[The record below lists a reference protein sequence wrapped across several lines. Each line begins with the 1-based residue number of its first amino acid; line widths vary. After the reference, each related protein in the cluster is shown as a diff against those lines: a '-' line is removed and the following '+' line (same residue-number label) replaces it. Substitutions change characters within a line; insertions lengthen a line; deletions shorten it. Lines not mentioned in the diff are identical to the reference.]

1 MNELCIQENIIKE
14 IVGGITAPKG
24 FSATGEHIGLKK
36 KKKDL
41 AIIISDLPATASG
54 VFTKNL
60 VKAAPVLWNQQI
72 VNNKVRGI
80 VVNSGNANAC
90 TGELG
95 FKHTEIMAQ
104 TLAECINASKEEII
118 VSSTGVIG
126 VHLPIEKIVIGIKTV
141 VSSLETTR
149 EAAKRAAEGIIT
161 TDTYT
166 KEIAIEVEI
175 DEKPVRIAG
184 MAKGSGMIH
193 PNMATMLSFVTTDA
207 NISKE
212 MLDKTLK
219 DSVEDTYNM
228 ISVDGDTSTNDMVIV
243 LANGMAQNTPI
254 TKENENYCRFKSA
267 LDYVNKYLAKQ
278 IVNDGEGVTKV
289 LEVII
294 KGAST
299 KEDAR
304 KIAKSIIC
312 SNLVKTAFFGED
324 ANWGRILCA
333 AGYSGA
339 SFNPEKT
346 SISFSSLGG
355 EILLFTNGE
364 PIKFD
369 EDKALQ
375 ILKERKIQILISL
388 QDGNEG
394 ATAWGCDLSYEY
406 VKINGEYRT

>member
-126 VHLPIEKIVIGIKTV
+126 VHLPIEKIVIGIKTI

-166 KEIAIEVEI
+166 KEIAIEVKI

-339 SFNPEKT
+339 NFNPEKT

-388 QDGNEG
+388 QDGNEE

>member
-1 MNELCIQENIIKE
+1 MKELLQENIIKE
-14 IVGGITAPKG
+14 IAGSVTAPIG
-24 FSATGEHIGLKK
+24 YSATGAHIGLKK

-41 AIIISDLPATASG
+41 TIIKSEISATTSG
-54 VFTKNL
+54 VFTQNL

-72 VNNKVRGI
+72 VNNKVKAI

-104 TLAECINASKEEII
+104 TLADCINATKEEII

-126 VHLPIEKIVIGIKTV
+126 VHLPIDKIVEGIKTV
-141 VSSLETTR
+141 VSTLETTR

-166 KEIAIEVEI
+166 KEIAVEVEI
-175 DEKPVRIAG
+175 GGKPVRIGG

-207 NISKE
+207 DISKI
-212 MLDKTLK
+212 MLDKALK
-219 DSVEDTYNM
+219 DSVENTYNM

-243 LANGMAQNTPI
+243 LANAMAQNTSI
-254 TKENENYCRFKSA
+254 TEENENYFKFKSA

-289 LEVII
+289 LEVVV
-294 KGAST
+294 KGTST
-299 KEDAR
+299 KDDAR

-339 SFNPEKT
+339 NFNPEKT

-355 EILLFTNGE
+355 EITLFSNGE
-364 PIKFD
+364 PLNFD

-375 ILKERKIQILISL
+375 ILKERKIQILLSL
-388 QDGNEG
+388 QEG
-394 ATAWGCDLSYEY
+394 TEEAAAWGCDLSYEY

>member
-1 MNELCIQENIIKE
+1 MKELCINETIVKE
-14 IVGGITAPKG
+14 ITGGITAPKG
-24 FSATGEHIGLKK
+24 FSATGAHIGLKK

-41 AIIISDLPATASG
+41 AIIKSELPATASG
-54 VFTKNL
+54 VFTTNL
-60 VKAAPVLWNQQI
+60 VKAAPVIWNQQV
-72 VNNKVRGI
+72 VNNKIKGI

-95 FKHTEIMAQ
+95 FRHTEIMAQ

-126 VHLPIEKIVIGIKTV
+126 VHLPIDKIVEGIKTTIT
-141 VSSLETTR
+141 SLETTR

-166 KEIAIEVEI
+166 KEISVEVEI
-175 DEKPVRIAG
+175 DGKTITIAG

-207 NISKE
+207 DISKE
-212 MLDKTLK
+212 MLDKVLK

-243 LANGMAQNTPI
+243 LANGIAKNTSI
-254 TKENENYCRFKSA
+254 TEENENYFRFKTA
-267 LDYVNKYLAKQ
+267 LDYVNRYLAKQ
-278 IVNDGEGVTKV
+278 IINDGEGVTKV
-289 LEVII
+289 LEVVV

-339 SFNPEKT
+339 KFNPEKT

-375 ILKERKIQILISL
+375 ILKERKIQIIISL
-388 QDGNEG
+388 QDGNEQ
-394 ATAWGCDLSYEY
+394 ATSWGCDLSYEY

>member
-1 MNELCIQENIIKE
+1 MQKLLIEENIIKE
-14 IVGGITAPKG
+14 ITGSITAPKG
-24 FSATGEHIGLKK
+24 FSATGAHIGLKK

-41 AIIISDLPATASG
+41 AIIKSEVPATASG
-54 VFTKNL
+54 VFTQNL

-95 FKHTEIMAQ
+95 YKHTEIMAQ
-104 TLAECINASKEEII
+104 TLAECINATKEEII

-126 VHLPIEKIVIGIKTV
+126 VHLPIEQIVEGIKAV
-141 VSSLETTR
+141 VSTLETTR

-166 KEIAIEVEI
+166 KEIAVEVEI
-175 DEKPVRIAG
+175 DGKPVKIGG

-193 PNMATMLSFVTTDA
+193 PNMATMLSFITTDA
-207 NISKE
+207 DISKK
-212 MLDKTLK
+212 MLDKALK
-219 DSVEDTYNM
+219 ESSEDTYNM
-228 ISVDGDTSTNDMVIV
+228 ISVDGDTSTNDMVLV
-243 LANGMAQNTPI
+243 FANGMAQNTPI
-254 TKENENYCRFKSA
+254 TEENENYLKFKSA

-289 LEVII
+289 LEVLV
-294 KGAST
+294 KGASA

-324 ANWGRILCA
+324 ANWGRILAA
-333 AGYSGA
+333 AGYSGGN
-339 SFNPEKT
+339 FNPEKT

-375 ILKERKIQILISL
+375 ILKERKIQILIALS
-388 QDGNEG
+388 DGVAE

-406 VKINGEYRT
+406 VKINGKYRT

>member
-1 MNELCIQENIIKE
+1 MKELLQENIIKE
-14 IVGGITAPKG
+14 IAGSVTAPIG
-24 FSATGEHIGLKK
+24 YSATGAHIGLKK

-41 AIIISDLPATASG
+41 TIIKSEISATTSG
-54 VFTKNL
+54 VFTQNL

-72 VNNKVRGI
+72 VNNKVKAI

-104 TLAECINASKEEII
+104 TLADCINATKEEII

-126 VHLPIEKIVIGIKTV
+126 VHLPIDKIVEGIKTV
-141 VSSLETTR
+141 VSTLETTR

-166 KEIAIEVEI
+166 KEIAVEVEI
-175 DEKPVRIAG
+175 GGKPVRIGG

-207 NISKE
+207 DISKI
-212 MLDKTLK
+212 MLDKALK
-219 DSVEDTYNM
+219 DSVENTYNM

-243 LANGMAQNTPI
+243 LANAMAQNTSI
-254 TKENENYCRFKSA
+254 TEENENYFKFKSA

-289 LEVII
+289 LEVVV
-294 KGAST
+294 KGTST
-299 KEDAR
+299 KDDAR

-339 SFNPEKT
+339 NFNPEKT

-355 EILLFTNGE
+355 EITLFSNGE
-364 PIKFD
+364 PLNFD

-375 ILKERKIQILISL
+375 ILKERKIQILLSL
-388 QDGNEG
+388 QDGTEE
-394 ATAWGCDLSYEY
+394 AAAWGCDLSYEY

>member
-1 MNELCIQENIIKE
+1 MKELCIEENIIKE
-14 IVGGITAPKG
+14 IAGSVTAPKG
-24 FSATGEHIGLKK
+24 FSATGAHVGLKK

-41 AIIISDLPATASG
+41 SLIISAVPATASG
-54 VFTKNL
+54 VFTQNL

-72 VNNKVRGI
+72 INNKIKGI

-95 FKHTEIMAQ
+95 LKHTEIMAQ
-104 TLAECINASKEEII
+104 TFAECINANKEEII

-126 VHLPIEKIVIGIKTV
+126 VYLPIEKIVDGIKTI
-141 VSSLETTR
+141 VSTLETTR
-149 EAAKRAAEGIIT
+149 EAAKRAAESIIT

-166 KEIAIEVEI
+166 KEIAVEI
-175 DEKPVRIAG
+175 EINGKSVKIGG

-193 PNMATMLSFVTTDA
+193 PNMATMLSFITTDA
-207 NISKE
+207 DISKK
-212 MLDKTLK
+212 MLDKALK
-219 DSVEDTYNM
+219 NSSEDTYNM
-228 ISVDGDTSTNDMVIV
+228 ISVDGDTSTNDMVIL
-243 LANGMAQNTPI
+243 LANGMAKNTPI
-254 TKENENYCRFKSA
+254 NEENENYFKFKYA

-289 LEVII
+289 LEVVVE
-294 KGAST
+294 GAST

-339 SFNPEKT
+339 NFNPERT

-375 ILKERKIQILISL
+375 ILKERKIQILIAL
-388 QDGNEG
+388 QDGNAE

>member
-1 MNELCIQENIIKE
+1 MKELILEENFIKE
-14 IVGGITAPKG
+14 IEGSITAPKG
-24 FSATGEHIGLKK
+24 FSATGAHIGIKK

-41 AIIISDLPATASG
+41 TIVKSEVPAVATG

-60 VKAAPVLWNQQI
+60 VKAAPVLWNQQA
-72 VNNKVRGI
+72 VNNKISGMVI
-80 VVNSGNANAC
+80 NSGNANAC

-104 TLAECINASKEEII
+104 TLAICLNVKKEEIV

-126 VHLPIEKIVIGIKTV
+126 VHLPIEKVVEGIKTTV
-141 VSSLETTR
+141 TSLESTR

-166 KEIAIEVEI
+166 KEISIEIEI
-175 DEKPVRIAG
+175 EGKPVRIAG

-207 NISKE
+207 DISKE
-212 MLDKTLK
+212 LLDKSLK

-228 ISVDGDTSTNDMVIV
+228 ISVDGDTSTNDMVLV

-254 TKENENYCRFKSA
+254 IDENENYFKFKTA

-289 LEVII
+289 LEVLV
-294 KGAST
+294 KAAST

-304 KIAKSIIC
+304 KIAKSVIC

-346 SISFSSLGG
+346 SIGFSSLGG

-364 PIKFD
+364 PINFD

-375 ILKERKIQILISL
+375 ILKERKIQIIISL
-388 QDGNEG
+388 QDGIAE

>member
-1 MNELCIQENIIKE
+1 M
-14 IVGGITAPKG
+14 
-24 FSATGEHIGLKK
+24 
-36 KKKDL
+36 
-41 AIIISDLPATASG
+41 
-54 VFTKNL
+54 
-60 VKAAPVLWNQQI
+60 
-72 VNNKVRGI
+72 
-80 VVNSGNANAC
+80 
-90 TGELG
+90 
-95 FKHTEIMAQ
+95 
-104 TLAECINASKEEII
+104 
-118 VSSTGVIG
+118 SSTGVIG
-126 VHLPIEKIVIGIKTV
+126 VHLPIDKIVEGIKTV
-141 VSSLETTR
+141 VSTLETTR

-166 KEIAIEVEI
+166 KEIAVEVEI
-175 DEKPVRIAG
+175 GGKPVRIGG

-207 NISKE
+207 DISKI
-212 MLDKTLK
+212 MLDKALK
-219 DSVEDTYNM
+219 DSVENTYNM

-243 LANGMAQNTPI
+243 LANAMAQNTSI
-254 TKENENYCRFKSA
+254 TEENENYFKFKSA

-289 LEVII
+289 LEVVV
-294 KGAST
+294 KGTST
-299 KEDAR
+299 KDDAR

-339 SFNPEKT
+339 NFNPEKT

-355 EILLFTNGE
+355 EITLFSNGE
-364 PIKFD
+364 PLNFD

-375 ILKERKIQILISL
+375 ILKERKIQILLSL
-388 QDGNEG
+388 QDGTEE
-394 ATAWGCDLSYEY
+394 AAAWGCDLSYEY

>member
-166 KEIAIEVEI
+166 KEIAIEVKI

>member
-1 MNELCIQENIIKE
+1 MNELCIDETIIKE
-14 IVGGITAPKG
+14 ITGGITAPKG
-24 FSATGEHIGLKK
+24 FSATGAHVGLKK

-41 AIIISDLPATASG
+41 TIIKSEIPATASG

-72 VNNKVRGI
+72 VKNKVRGI

-95 FKHTEIMAQ
+95 FRHTEIMAQ
-104 TLAECINASKEEII
+104 TFAECINATKEEII

-126 VHLPIEKIVIGIKTV
+126 VHLPIDKIVEGIKTTIAT
-141 VSSLETTR
+141 LETTR

-166 KEIAIEVEI
+166 KEIAVEVEI
-175 DEKPVRIAG
+175 DGKPVRIAG

-207 NISKE
+207 DISKD
-212 MLDKTLK
+212 MLDKALS
-219 DSVEDTYNM
+219 DSVENTYNM
-228 ISVDGDTSTNDMVIV
+228 ISVDGDTSTNDMAIV
-243 LANGMAQNTPI
+243 LANGMAQNIPI
-254 TKENENYCRFKSA
+254 IKENENYFKFKA
-267 LDYVNKYLAKQ
+267 TLDYVNKYLAKQ

-294 KGAST
+294 KGSST

-339 SFNPEKT
+339 NFNPEKT
-346 SISFSSLGG
+346 SIGFSSLGG

-375 ILKERKIQILISL
+375 ILKERKIQIIISL
-388 QDGNEG
+388 QDGKEE

>member
-166 KEIAIEVEI
+166 KEIAIEVKI

-212 MLDKTLK
+212 MLDKTLN

>member
-1 MNELCIQENIIKE
+1 MKELFIQENFIKE
-14 IVGGITAPKG
+14 IVGSITAPKG
-24 FSATGEHIGLKK
+24 FKATGAHIGLKK
-36 KKKDL
+36 RKKDL
-41 AIIISDLPATASG
+41 TIIISEVPATASG
-54 VFTKNL
+54 VFTQNL
-60 VKAAPVLWNQQI
+60 VKAAPVLWNREA
-72 VNNKVRGI
+72 VKNKISGI

-95 FKHTEIMAQ
+95 CKHAEIMAQ
-104 TLAECINASKEEII
+104 TLAECIGSNKNQII

-126 VHLPIEKIVIGIKTV
+126 VHLPINKIVDGIKTLV
-141 VSSLETTR
+141 PSLDSTR
-149 EAAKRAAEGIIT
+149 EAAKCAAEGIIT

-166 KEIAIEVEI
+166 KEIAIEIQI
-175 DEKPVRIAG
+175 DGKPVIIAG
-184 MAKGSGMIH
+184 IAKGSGMIH
-193 PNMATMLSFVTTDA
+193 PNMATMLSFITTDID
-207 NISKE
+207 ISKGL
-212 MLDKTLK
+212 LDKALK
-219 DSVEDTYNM
+219 ESSEDTYNM
-228 ISVDGDTSTNDMVIV
+228 ISVDGDTSTNDMVIA
-243 LANGMAQNTPI
+243 LANGMAKNVPI
-254 TKENENYCRFKSA
+254 TEENENYFKFKTA

-289 LEVII
+289 LEVVV
-294 KGAST
+294 KNAVT
-299 KEDAR
+299 KEAAR
-304 KIAKSIIC
+304 KIAKSVIC

-339 SFNPEKT
+339 NFNPDKT

-355 EILLFTNGE
+355 EITLFQNGE

-388 QDGNEG
+388 QDGEAE

>member
-1 MNELCIQENIIKE
+1 MNETCIQENIIKE
-14 IVGGITAPKG
+14 IDESITAPKG
-24 FSATGEHIGLKK
+24 FSATGAHVGLKK

-41 AIIISDLPATASG
+41 TIIKSEVPAVASG
-54 VFTKNL
+54 VFTTNL

-72 VNNKVRGI
+72 VKNKVRGI

-104 TLAECINASKEEII
+104 TLAECINATKEEII

-126 VHLPIEKIVIGIKTV
+126 VHLPIEKIVEGIKTI
-141 VSSLETTR
+141 VSTLETTR

-166 KEIAIEVEI
+166 KEISVEVEI
-175 DEKPVRIAG
+175 GGKSVKIGG

-207 NISKE
+207 DISKN
-212 MLDKTLK
+212 MLDKALT

-228 ISVDGDTSTNDMVIV
+228 ISVDGDTSTNDMVLV
-243 LANGMAQNTPI
+243 LANGLAQNTPI
-254 TKENENYCRFKSA
+254 NEENENYFKFKSA

-278 IVNDGEGVTKV
+278 VVNDGEGVTKV
-289 LEVII
+289 LEVLVN
-294 KGAST
+294 GAST

-304 KIAKSIIC
+304 KIAKSVIC

-339 SFNPEKT
+339 NFNPEKT

-355 EILLFTNGE
+355 EIMLFANGE
-364 PIKFD
+364 PVNFD

-375 ILKERKIQILISL
+375 ILKERKIHILISL
-388 QDGNEG
+388 QDGNSE

>member
-212 MLDKTLK
+212 MLDKTLN

>member
-1 MNELCIQENIIKE
+1 MKELLSQENIINE
-14 IVGGITAPKG
+14 IVGSVTAPIG
-24 FSATGEHIGLKK
+24 YSATGAHIGLKK

-41 AIIISDLPATASG
+41 TIIKSEISATASG
-54 VFTKNL
+54 VFTQNL

-72 VNNKVRGI
+72 VNNKVKAI

-104 TLAECINASKEEII
+104 TLADCIKTTKEEII

-126 VHLPIEKIVIGIKTV
+126 VHLPIEKIVEGIKTV
-141 VSSLETTR
+141 VLTLETTR

-166 KEIAIEVEI
+166 KEIAVEVEI
-175 DEKPVRIAG
+175 DGKPVRIGG

-207 NISKE
+207 DISKI
-212 MLDKTLK
+212 MLDKALK
-219 DSVEDTYNM
+219 DSVENTYNM

-243 LANGMAQNTPI
+243 LANAMAQNTPI
-254 TKENENYCRFKSA
+254 TEENENYFKFKSA

-289 LEVII
+289 LEVVV
-294 KGAST
+294 KGTST
-299 KEDAR
+299 KDDAR

-339 SFNPEKT
+339 NFNPEKT

-355 EILLFTNGE
+355 EITLFSNGE
-364 PIKFD
+364 PLNFD

-375 ILKERKIQILISL
+375 ILKERKIQILLSL
-388 QDGNEG
+388 QDGTEE
-394 ATAWGCDLSYEY
+394 AAAWGCDLSYEY

>member
-1 MNELCIQENIIKE
+1 MKELLSQENIINE
-14 IVGGITAPKG
+14 IVGSVTAPIG
-24 FSATGEHIGLKK
+24 YSATGAHIGLKK

-41 AIIISDLPATASG
+41 TIIKSEISATASG
-54 VFTKNL
+54 VFTQNL

-72 VNNKVRGI
+72 VNNKVKAI

-104 TLAECINASKEEII
+104 TLADCIKTTKEEII

-126 VHLPIEKIVIGIKTV
+126 VHLPIEKIVEGIKTV
-141 VSSLETTR
+141 VLTLETTR

-166 KEIAIEVEI
+166 KEIAVEVEI
-175 DEKPVRIAG
+175 DGKPVRIGG

-207 NISKE
+207 DISKI
-212 MLDKTLK
+212 MLDKALK
-219 DSVEDTYNM
+219 DSVENTYNM

-243 LANGMAQNTPI
+243 LANAMAQNTPI
-254 TKENENYCRFKSA
+254 TEENENYFKFKSA

-289 LEVII
+289 LEVVV
-294 KGAST
+294 KGTST
-299 KEDAR
+299 KNDAR

-339 SFNPEKT
+339 NFNPEKT

-355 EILLFTNGE
+355 EITLFSNGE
-364 PIKFD
+364 PLNFD

-375 ILKERKIQILISL
+375 ILKERKIQILLSL
-388 QDGNEG
+388 QDGTEE
-394 ATAWGCDLSYEY
+394 AAAWGCDLSYEY

>member
-1 MNELCIQENIIKE
+1 MEIGIKE
-14 IVGGITAPKG
+14 SYIKDIDGSITAPKG
-24 FSATGEHIGLKK
+24 FKATGAHIGLKK

-41 AIIISDLPATASG
+41 MIIVSDFPATTAG
-54 VFTKNL
+54 VFTTNL
-60 VKAAPVLWNQQI
+60 VKAAPVLWNQKA
-72 VNNKVRGI
+72 VHNKILGV

-95 FKHTEIMAQ
+95 VKHTEIMAE
-104 TLAECINASKEEII
+104 TLASCINASKEQII

-126 VHLPIEKIVIGIKTV
+126 VPLPIEKIVDGIKSTV
-141 VSSLETTR
+141 GTVDFTR
-149 EAAKRAAEGIIT
+149 EGAKRASEGIMT
-161 TDTYT
+161 TDTYS

-175 DEKPVRIAG
+175 GGTPVRIAG
-184 MAKGSGMIH
+184 IAKGSGMIH

-207 NISKE
+207 DISRE
-212 MLDKTLK
+212 MLDKALK
-219 DSVEDTYNM
+219 ESSDETYNM
-228 ISVDGDTSTNDMVIV
+228 ISVDGDTSTNDMVVV
-243 LANGMAQNTPI
+243 LANGAAKNNPI
-254 TKENENYCRFKSA
+254 TSENEDYTRFKEG
-267 LDYVNKYLAKQ
+267 LDYVNRYLSKL

-289 LEVII
+289 LEVVTT
-294 KGAST
+294 GAAT

-304 KIAKSIIC
+304 KISKSVIC

-339 SFNPEKT
+339 NFNPDKA

-355 EILLFTNGE
+355 EISLFVNGE
-364 PIKFD
+364 PLKFD

-375 ILKERKIQILISL
+375 ILKERKIRILISL
-388 QDGNEG
+388 NDGNAE

>member
-1 MNELCIQENIIKE
+1 VQKLLIEENIIKE
-14 IVGGITAPKG
+14 ITGSITAPKG
-24 FSATGEHIGLKK
+24 FSATGAHIGLKK

-41 AIIISDLPATASG
+41 AIIKSEVPATASG
-54 VFTKNL
+54 VFTQNL

-95 FKHTEIMAQ
+95 YKHTEIMAQ
-104 TLAECINASKEEII
+104 TLAECINATKEEII

-126 VHLPIEKIVIGIKTV
+126 VHLPIEQIVEGIKAV
-141 VSSLETTR
+141 VSTLETTR

-166 KEIAIEVEI
+166 KEIAVEVEI
-175 DEKPVRIAG
+175 DGKPVKIGG

-193 PNMATMLSFVTTDA
+193 PNMATMLSFITTDA
-207 NISKE
+207 DISKK
-212 MLDKTLK
+212 MLDKALK
-219 DSVEDTYNM
+219 ESSEDTYNM
-228 ISVDGDTSTNDMVIV
+228 ISVDGDTSTNDMVLV
-243 LANGMAQNTPI
+243 FANGMAQNTPI
-254 TKENENYCRFKSA
+254 TEENENYLKFKSA

-289 LEVII
+289 LEVLV
-294 KGAST
+294 KGASA

-324 ANWGRILCA
+324 ANWGRILAA
-333 AGYSGA
+333 AGYSGGN
-339 SFNPEKT
+339 FNPEKT

-375 ILKERKIQILISL
+375 ILKERKIQILIALS
-388 QDGNEG
+388 DGVAE

-406 VKINGEYRT
+406 VKINGKYRT

>member
-1 MNELCIQENIIKE
+1 MKELLQENIIKE
-14 IVGGITAPKG
+14 IAGSVTAPIG
-24 FSATGEHIGLKK
+24 YSATGAHIGLKK

-41 AIIISDLPATASG
+41 TIIKSEISATASG
-54 VFTKNL
+54 VFTQNL

-72 VNNKVRGI
+72 VNNKVKAI

-104 TLAECINASKEEII
+104 TLADCIKTTKEEII

-126 VHLPIEKIVIGIKTV
+126 VHLPIEKIVEGIKTV
-141 VSSLETTR
+141 VLTLETTR

-166 KEIAIEVEI
+166 KEIAVEVEI
-175 DEKPVRIAG
+175 DGKPVRIGG

-207 NISKE
+207 DISKI
-212 MLDKTLK
+212 MLDKALK
-219 DSVEDTYNM
+219 DSVENTYNM

-243 LANGMAQNTPI
+243 LANAMAQNTPI
-254 TKENENYCRFKSA
+254 TEENENYFKFKSA

-289 LEVII
+289 LEVVV
-294 KGAST
+294 KGTST
-299 KEDAR
+299 KNDAR

-339 SFNPEKT
+339 NFNPEKT

-355 EILLFTNGE
+355 EITLFSNGE
-364 PIKFD
+364 PLNFD

-375 ILKERKIQILISL
+375 ILKERKIQILLSL
-388 QDGNEG
+388 QDGTEE
-394 ATAWGCDLSYEY
+394 AAAWGCDLSYEY

>member
-1 MNELCIQENIIKE
+1 MNEICEKQYTIKE
-14 IVGGITAPKG
+14 ITEGITAPIG
-24 FSATGEHIGLKK
+24 YSATGAHVGLKK

-41 AIIISDLPATASG
+41 TIIKSEVLATASG
-54 VFTKNL
+54 VFTTNL

-72 VNNKVRGI
+72 VNNKVKGI
-80 VVNSGNANAC
+80 VINSGNANAC

-104 TLAECINASKEEII
+104 TLAECLNTTKETII

-126 VHLPIEKIVIGIKTV
+126 VHLPIEKIVEGIKAT

-166 KEIAIEVEI
+166 KEIAVEVEI
-175 DEKPVRIAG
+175 DKKLVRIAG

-207 NISKE
+207 DISKN
-212 MLDKTLK
+212 MLDKALK
-219 DSVEDTYNM
+219 DSMEDTYNM

-243 LANGMAQNTPI
+243 LANGMAQNTLI
-254 TKENENYCRFKSA
+254 TEENENYFKFKAA
-267 LDYVNKYLAKQ
+267 LDYVNKYLSKQ

-289 LEVII
+289 LEVLV
-294 KGAST
+294 KGASS
-299 KEDAR
+299 KEDAK
-304 KIAKSIIC
+304 KISKSVIC

-339 SFNPEKT
+339 NFNPDKT

-375 ILKERKIQILISL
+375 ILKERKIQILIAL
-388 QDGNEG
+388 QDGNSE

>member
-166 KEIAIEVEI
+166 KEIAIEVKI

-339 SFNPEKT
+339 NFNPEKT

-388 QDGNEG
+388 QDGNEE

>member
-1 MNELCIQENIIKE
+1 MKELLQENIIKE
-14 IVGGITAPKG
+14 IAGSVTAPIG
-24 FSATGEHIGLKK
+24 YSATGAHIGLKK

-41 AIIISDLPATASG
+41 TIIKSEISATTSG
-54 VFTKNL
+54 VFTQNL

-72 VNNKVRGI
+72 VNNKVKAI

-104 TLAECINASKEEII
+104 TLADCINATKEEII

-126 VHLPIEKIVIGIKTV
+126 VHLPIDKIVEGIKTV
-141 VSSLETTR
+141 VSTLETTR

-166 KEIAIEVEI
+166 KEIAVEVEI
-175 DEKPVRIAG
+175 GGKPVRIGG
-184 MAKGSGMIH
+184 MAKGSGMSH

-207 NISKE
+207 DISKI
-212 MLDKTLK
+212 MLDKALK
-219 DSVEDTYNM
+219 DSVENTYNM

-243 LANGMAQNTPI
+243 LANAMAQNTSI
-254 TKENENYCRFKSA
+254 TEENENYFKFKSA

-289 LEVII
+289 LEVVV
-294 KGAST
+294 KGTST
-299 KEDAR
+299 KDDAR

-339 SFNPEKT
+339 NFNPEKT

-355 EILLFTNGE
+355 EITLFSNGE
-364 PIKFD
+364 PLNFD

-375 ILKERKIQILISL
+375 ILKERKIQILLSL
-388 QDGNEG
+388 QDGTEE
-394 ATAWGCDLSYEY
+394 AAAWGCDLSYEY

>member
-1 MNELCIQENIIKE
+1 MNEICLNENIIKE
-14 IVGGITAPKG
+14 IIGGITAPKG
-24 FSATGEHIGLKK
+24 FSATGAHIGLKK

-41 AIIISDLPATASG
+41 TIIKSEVLATASG

-72 VNNKVRGI
+72 VKNKVGAI
-80 VVNSGNANAC
+80 VINSGNANAC

-104 TLAECINASKEEII
+104 TLAECVNIKKEEII

-126 VHLPIEKIVIGIKTV
+126 VHLPIEIIIEGIKATV
-141 VSSLETTR
+141 LTLETTR

-166 KEIAIEVEI
+166 KEIAVEI
-175 DEKPVRIAG
+175 ELNNQPVKIAG

-207 NISKE
+207 DISKN
-212 MLDKTLK
+212 MLDKALK
-219 DSVEDTYNM
+219 DSMEDTYNM

-243 LANGMAQNTPI
+243 LANGMAQNSQI
-254 TKENENYCRFKSA
+254 IEENENYFKFKSA

-289 LEVII
+289 LEVLV

-304 KIAKSIIC
+304 KISKSVIC

-324 ANWGRILCA
+324 ANWGRVLCA

-339 SFNPEKT
+339 NFNPEKT

-355 EILLFTNGE
+355 EILLFINGE

-388 QDGNEG
+388 QDGNSE

-406 VKINGEYRT
+406 VKINGKYRT